1 MGMPPNKKVPPS
13 AAQEKEGEWY
23 NYSGEVDALGRVHIK
38 YADPENPNDS
48 HEWLVNHDGSFETRE
63 ISEDFEGMITKHDH
77 HERKN
82 TTSTSENTE
91 GNADRSF
98 QSTLN
103 QNTFGDM
110 CNAATGK
117 HYEGSEKKIGGSSD
131 SSAYS
136 PQGKAYSL
144 HPDSVVMDIQKDR
157 LVSIEGND
165 ITGIKGLCMIM
176 AKGDIGLHSQG
187 DNGLDLQSES
197 KAQVR
202 AAQKINIQS
211 DTEIQLKINGCV
223 IDITTASI
231 KLSIPGA
238 YIFLSPGSIAL
249 NAPSVTINGSALRIA

>member
-23 NYSGEVDALGRVHIK
+23 NYSGEVDALGRVRIK

-63 ISEDFEGMITKHDH
+63 TSEDYEGMITKHDH

-82 TTSTSENTE
+82 TSSTSENTE

-117 HYEGSEKKIGGSSD
+117 YYKGSDTEIGGSTNGSTC
-131 SSAYS
+131 A
-136 PQGKAYSL
+136 PQGKSYSL
-144 HPDSVVMDIQKDR
+144 HADNVVMDLKKDR

-165 ITGIKGLCMIM
+165 ITGVKGLCMIM
-176 AKGDIGLHSQG
+176 VQG
-187 DNGLDLQSES
+187 DYGVHAQGSKGLDLQSES
-197 KAQVR
+197 QAQLR
-202 AAQKINIQS
+202 AAQKINIKSDSEINLEVGNSTVNVRAGQIRMSIGGSSIIMSPQS
-211 DTEIQLKINGCV
+211 IIGQSKL
-223 IDITTASI
+223 I
-231 KLSIPGA
+231 KWNNLIC
-238 YIFLSPGSIAL
+238 Y
-249 NAPSVTINGSALRIA
+249 